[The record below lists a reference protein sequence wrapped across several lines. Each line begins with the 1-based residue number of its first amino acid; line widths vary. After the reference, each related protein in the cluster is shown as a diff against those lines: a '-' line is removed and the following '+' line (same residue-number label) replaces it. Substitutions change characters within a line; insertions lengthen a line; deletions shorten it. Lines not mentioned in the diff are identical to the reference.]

1 MLLVDTAGR
10 VRDVSPDDRAETVST
25 PGGSGTRVLWLV
37 GGGVG
42 SPVEL
47 PPSSLIISP
56 PLPLLCDFLSL
67 VSLKQQ
73 SGLNLAS
80 LGKNFTITQISVHDV
95 MPRYCL

>member
-1 MLLVDTAGR
+1 MAR
-10 VRDVSPDDRAETVST
+10 
-25 PGGSGTRVLWLV
+25 W
-37 GGGVG
+37 GGVG

-67 VSLKQQ
+67 VSQKQQ